1 MKKLL
6 CGGISTCD
14 VYVTGATQMPAP
26 NEATEVDNIFF
37 QIGGG
42 AANAMIDFCK
52 LGGSC
57 TLCVRVGRDY
67 AGKIVL
73 DSLKEYDAQMDVVV
87 NYDDGPTAV
96 TIALTGNRDR
106 SFLASLGTTLKF
118 RAEDIPLEK
127 VKESD
132 IVFVSGACL
141 MHGFDC
147 PALSGFLKT
156 CKGLGKTTVLDTA
169 PDMRGIWLPTI
180 ESALPYIDY
189 FIPSQSEAE
198 ALTGLT
204 DPDAMIDFFVQRG
217 SSTVIL
223 KMGAQGVY
231 LRKADDSRKWIAGF
245 QTQVVDTT
253 GAGDSFCAG
262 FCYGLVNDYPIE
274 RAIIFGNAT
283 GAFCVSAMG
292 ASAGIPSASE
302 INTFIENHTCV

>member
-14 VYVTGATQMPAP
+14 VYVTGATRMPAP
-26 NEATEVDNIFF
+26 NEAAEVDNIFF

-52 LGGSC
+52 IGGSC
-57 TLCVRVGRDY
+57 TLCVRIGRDY
-67 AGKIVL
+67 AGRVVL
-73 DSLKEYDAQMDVVV
+73 ESLKEYEAQMDVVV
-87 NYDDGPTAV
+87 KYDEGSTAV

-127 VKESD
+127 VKEAD
-132 IVFVSGACL
+132 IVFVSGTCL
-141 MHGFDC
+141 MHSFDC
-147 PALSGFLKT
+147 PALAGFLKT
-156 CKGLGKTTVLDTA
+156 CKELGKITVLDTA
-169 PDMRGIWLPTI
+169 PDLRGIWLPTI
-180 ESALPYIDY
+180 EGALPYIDY

-204 DPDAMIDFFVQRG
+204 EPDAMIDFFVQRG

-231 LRKADDSRKWIAGF
+231 LRKSDGSRKWIAGF
-245 QTQVVDTT
+245 RTEVVDTT

-274 RAIIFGNAT
+274 RAIRFGNAV

-292 ASAGIPSASE
+292 ASAGIPPAAEIDAFLAS
-302 INTFIENHTCV
+302 HT